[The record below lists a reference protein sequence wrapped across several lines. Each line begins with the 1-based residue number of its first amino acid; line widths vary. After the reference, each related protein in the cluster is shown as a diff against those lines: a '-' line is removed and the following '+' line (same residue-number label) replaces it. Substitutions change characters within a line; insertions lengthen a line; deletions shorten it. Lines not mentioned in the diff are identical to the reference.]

1 MKVTEQSLCETVFEL
16 LDEAPLELLDIT
28 GQDDDVCL
36 AAFLALYASDAESG
50 TNESLRLLCGIPP
63 ENLLPH
69 RQAWLGR
76 RRAALAAA

>member
-1 MKVTEQSLCETVFEL
+1 VTEQNLRETVFDL

-36 AAFLALYASDAESG
+36 AAFLALYARDAWYG
-50 TNESLRLLCGIPP
+50 ANESLRLLCGIPL

-69 RQAWLGR
+69 CQAWLDR
-76 RRAALAAA
+76 RRVDLAEA

>member
-1 MKVTEQSLCETVFEL
+1 
-16 LDEAPLELLDIT
+16 
-28 GQDDDVCL
+28 VCL

-76 RRAALAAA
+76 RRAALTAA